1 MLLQPKTIDSFSE
14 MLSNEAARPIAFRDK
29 LASIEGTTNAT
40 LERFDAQ
47 PLDTDIDAVLT
58 AQSVKLSVAATLE
71 SFDRFRIESRQLN
84 LTTAACVTHKAAGTA
99 MLEAELAQRCKGR
112 PAKMAGLGRESA
124 AAQESMFAPDL
135 PHAELVALETR
146 RAKLVDEAEFL
157 DRTVANAKNTATR
170 FSNGPTAETWHD
182 AVRAVRA
189 VDFS

>member
-1 MLLQPKTIDSFSE
+1 MTKPNTIDSFTA
-14 MLSNEAARPIAFRDK
+14 MLSNESARPVTFRAK
-29 LASIEGTTNAT
+29 LSSRHDADASA

-47 PLDTDIDAVLT
+47 PLEADLDQVLT
-58 AQSVKLSVAATLE
+58 AQSDKLAVAATLE
-71 SFDRFRIESRQLN
+71 NFDRIRIESRQLN
-84 LTTAACVTHKAAGTA
+84 LTTVACVTHKAAGTA

-124 AAQESMFAPDL
+124 AAQESLFAPDL

-189 VDFS
+189 VNFT

>member
-1 MLLQPKTIDSFSE
+1 MTKPNTIDSFTA
-14 MLSNEAARPIAFRDK
+14 MLSNEAARPGTFRAK
-29 LASIEGTTNAT
+29 LSARHDAAAST

-47 PLDTDIDAVLT
+47 PLETDLDQALT
-58 AQSVKLSVAATLE
+58 AQTVKLTTAALRE
-71 SFDRFRIESRQLN
+71 SFDRFPIESRQLN
-84 LTTAACVTHKAAGTA
+84 LTTAACVTHKPAGVA

-112 PAKMAGLGRESA
+112 PAKMAALGKESA
-124 AAQESMFAPDL
+124 SAQESMFAPDL

-157 DRTVANAKNTATR
+157 DRTVADAKNTATR
-170 FSNGPTAETWHD
+170 FSNGPSAETWGD